1 MSTHDLPHM
10 SSLSSTDALR
20 ISGYFIAIY
29 LIYAVLSAIYNAYFG
44 PLSKFPGPL
53 SRKLSRLPELY
64 TLYHGDEASELVRS
78 HSKAIYGFRKHGQAS
93 LQKDPQFYGK
103 SFNNVDGIITA
114 NDANHSRQRKL
125 LSHTFADKTLKDLEP
140 LLKSWVE
147 KMRKKVDIL
156 KYYNCTTFDIMGD
169 LSFSEGL
176 DMLENSEYSSWVKTI
191 FLGIKIDSR
200 IRACKMINWFTEWF
214 VNNFIMNNA
223 KVSSAWSQ
231 MRMVVLTCR
240 SATRSVCKYTSI
252 TTTQYKES
260 IAGLQRTPDRPDLWT
275 KILEKSKGPDG
286 LSIKEHHSNA
296 STFMVAGTETTATAL
311 SGVTYHLL
319 RNPEYL
325 QKLTQAIRGSHSS
338 SEDITMESLQHLKY
352 LHAVLQEGLRMYPP
366 VPSMLPR
373 RVPKGGAI
381 VCDEFLPKGTSIGVH
396 HLSTYRSEDNV
407 KDPYKFAP
415 ERWLGDEK
423 YKDDHLDSLEPF
435 SVGPRNCIGKNLAWH
450 EMRLILA
457 TTLFNFDLK
466 LCEESKK
473 WTDQKVYTLWEKIP
487 LMVTLAPAAR

>member
-64 TLYHGDEASELVRS
+64 TLYHGDEASEHVRLHEQYGPVVRIS
-78 HSKAIYGFRKHGQAS
+78 PTKLSYAGGAKPFKDIYGFRKHGQAS

-103 SFNNVDGIITA
+103 PFNN
-114 NDANHSRQRKL
+114 RKL

-147 KMRKKVDIL
+147 KMRTKLEERMDAVEKVDIL

-176 DMLENSEYSSWVKTI
+176 DMLENGEYSSWVKTI
-191 FLGIKIDSR
+191 FLGINIDSR

-214 VNNFIMNNA
+214 VNNFIMSNA
-223 KVSSAWSQ
+223 KVRVKIYEHHNYS
-231 MRMVVLTCR
+231 
-240 SATRSVCKYTSI
+240 
-252 TTTQYKES
+252 
-260 IAGLQRTPDRPDLWT
+260 
-275 KILEKSKGPDG
+275 ILEKSKGPDG

-325 QKLTQAIRGSHSS
+325 QKLTQEIRGSHSR
-338 SEDITMESLQHLKY
+338 SEDITMESLQPLKY

-396 HLSTYRSEDNV
+396 HLSTYRSEDSF

-423 YKDDHLDSLEPF
+423 YKDDHLDSLELF